1 MNKFFY
7 YFYLISL
14 ILLVYLFGF
23 LTFKYDLYPKA
34 WLNGSIN
41 LFIKDLDESKRN
53 FLLNSLKIISEN
65 KNSNEFQYS
74 VKKNSNLYS
83 SQFQYNINNQFSG
96 YMLLSFEDDKLG
108 SLNFGLYKNPLKK
121 VYSWSFKNTIK
132 PKVMLHV
139 FPNGNALIYNDEF
152 ISLISSDSKEIWKLK
167 KVVHH
172 WGSVKENKLYIP
184 GRKYVNY
191 PEDLDISSKKLN
203 IGKCK
208 VKNALADTIL
218 EIDIKKGAIIREID
232 LLPIISSH
240 YDLSKKLGYS
250 KKIFSK
256 LKNEKNDN
264 YFTSLFLG
272 PSYCDDLTHLN
283 DIKILQKKNLKYF
296 RNNKIGDFLL
306 SLHTM
311 DTLVAVDHEDLK
323 IKWYLRKE
331 FKRQH
336 SPNMTNDGMILI
348 FDNKGG
354 YKKYGKSRILK
365 YDINN
370 ENFDSYFDG
379 NENFFFE
386 SLIRGR
392 IQIFNNQI
400 FVTSSQQGEVFR
412 LDCLGKKL
420 NKCRPVLIF
429 SLHNENKPIPI
440 FVADFYSENYFS
452 KDFLNK
458 IN

>member
-14 ILLVYLFGF
+14 VVLFYLFGF
-23 LTFKYDLYPKA
+23 LTFKYDLFPKT
-34 WLNGSIN
+34 WINGSIN
-41 LFIKDLDESKRN
+41 SLIKDLDESKRN

-65 KNSNEFQYS
+65 KDSDEFQYS
-74 VKKNSNLYS
+74 VRKNSNQL
-83 SQFQYNINNQFSG
+83 QNNPENQFSG
-96 YMLLSFEDDKLG
+96 YLLLSFVDDEQG
-108 SLNFGLYKNPLKK
+108 DLNFGLYKNPSKK

-132 PKVMLHV
+132 PEVMLHV
-139 FPNGNALIYNDEF
+139 FPNGDALIYNDEF

-172 WGSVKENKLYIP
+172 WGSIKENKLYIP

-191 PEDLDISSKKLN
+191 PEDLDVLSKKHN

-218 EIDIKKGAIIREID
+218 EIDIKNGSIIREID
-232 LLPIISSH
+232 LLPIISAH
-240 YDLSKKLGYS
+240 DKLSKKLGYS

-256 LKNEKNDN
+256 LKTDKKDN

-283 DIKILQKKNLKYF
+283 DVKILQEEDLKYF
-296 RNNKIGDFLL
+296 KNNKIGDFLL

-311 DTLVAVDHEDLK
+311 DALILVDHEDLK

-336 SPNMTNDGMILI
+336 SPNMTNKGMLLI
-348 FDNKGG
+348 FDNQGG
-354 YKKYGKSRILK
+354 NKKYGKSRILK
-365 YDINN
+365 YDVSK
-370 ENFDSYFDG
+370 ENFHSYFDG
-379 NENFFFE
+379 NNNFFFE
-386 SLIRGR
+386 SNIRGR

-412 LDCLGKKL
+412 LDCLDEKL
-420 NKCRPVLIF
+420 NKCSPILVF
-429 SLHNENKPIPI
+429 SLQKENRPIPI
-440 FVADFYSENYFS
+440 LVADFYSEDYFS
-452 KDFLNK
+452 KDFLSK